1 MDSSTQQQN
10 PSRHPRSQDTDEV
23 FLRALWDGHGSDLLN
38 YAYRLTSDMK
48 KSEDIVQEALVRAW
62 KHADKLSSDERLVR
76 PWLFTVVAHLAID
89 SHRAKLVRP
98 KELGGIQFDPL
109 ADSFDLEQTIQGWEI
124 FKALSSLSDSHR
136 EIIIETYY
144 KGRSAIEAA
153 ESLCIPIGTVKSR
166 MYHALR
172 SLRLILEEQGLVP

>member
-1 MDSSTQQQN
+1 MDNSAQQQKTM
-10 PSRHPRSQDTDEV
+10 RRRLSQDPDEV
-23 FLRALWDGHGSDLLN
+23 FLRVLWDEHGIDLLN

-48 KSEDIVQEALVRAW
+48 RAEDIVQEALVRAW
-62 KHADKLSSDERLVR
+62 KHADKLGSDERPLR

-89 SHRAKLVRP
+89 GHRAELTRP
-98 KELGGIQFDPL
+98 KESGGIRYEPPE
-109 ADSFDLEQTIQGWEI
+109 DSFDLEQTIQGWEI